1 MHNKIPK
8 YYYFIDKLEK
18 NDIKKLNQNIAV
30 IYRNYNKK
38 ISLKKLKDFK
48 DHLKKNKIKFFLAN
62 NIKLANQLDL
72 DGAYIPSF
80 NNKIS
85 TNYFQKKKKFLLI
98 GSAHSLKEIMIK
110 KKQGVN
116 TIFVSPLFKTYKSS
130 NCLDINKFNILT
142 RNSKVNIIALGGI
155 NKFNLKKLSL
165 IKIYGFASI
174 SFFKNIDKFFL
185 RNLIIKNN
193 IL

>member
-1 MHNKIPK
+1 
-8 YYYFIDKLEK
+8 
-18 NDIKKLNQNIAV
+18 
-30 IYRNYNKK
+30 
-38 ISLKKLKDFK
+38 
-48 DHLKKNKIKFFLAN
+48 
-62 NIKLANQLDL
+62 
-72 DGAYIPSF
+72 
-80 NNKIS
+80 
-85 TNYFQKKKKFLLI
+85 
-98 GSAHSLKEIMIK
+98 MIK